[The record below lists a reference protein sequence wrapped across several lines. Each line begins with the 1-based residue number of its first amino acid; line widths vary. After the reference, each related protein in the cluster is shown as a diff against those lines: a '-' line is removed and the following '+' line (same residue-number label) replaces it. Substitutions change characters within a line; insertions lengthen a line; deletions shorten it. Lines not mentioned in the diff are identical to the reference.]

1 MISLNP
7 DFSLIDSELISM
19 NRLTIPP
26 NLTELA
32 YQNIKQTILQG
43 RLSKER
49 FTEESLSLSLGI
61 SKSPI
66 REALNALKNE
76 GLIRIEP
83 RRGAYLRE
91 FSLDEIRDLYGVR
104 EALETYAVRQ
114 CVVTPE
120 LLIAFEESIEKT
132 VSYLKKGDKRRHIE
146 EDASFHR
153 LLAAAA
159 NNKELSRMLE
169 TVQNQIWLFRI
180 QTYHLSSNTAPD
192 AHRRIVAAL
201 RKSDREAAEHS
212 IREHIRH
219 VRDSLLK
226 HLGSRME

>member
-1 MISLNP
+1 
-7 DFSLIDSELISM
+7 M

-32 YQNIKQTILQG
+32 YQNIKQAILQG
-43 RLSKER
+43 KLSKER

-66 REALNALKNE
+66 REAFNALKNE

-104 EALETYAVRQ
+104 EALETYAVRH
-114 CVVTPE
+114 CSVTPE
-120 LLIAFEESIEKT
+120 LLVACEQSIEKT
-132 VSYLKKGDKRRHIE
+132 VSYLKKNDKRRHVE
-146 EDASFHR
+146 EDTSFHR
-153 LLAAAA
+153 LLSSAA

-201 RKSDREAAEHS
+201 RNRDQEAAERA
-212 IREHIRH
+212 IREHIQH
-219 VRDSLLK
+219 VRDSLLT
-226 HLGSRME
+226 HLGSKNE